1 MRKLYRNTAIV
12 TAVFVLA
19 LASML
24 GVSYY
29 QMQHVSPLE
38 SEVMETLKALNE
50 SNDENQKLQQQIR
63 QLDLLSR
70 KAYFVQEGQLKT
82 GIYLLVGMVTVLVAC
97 LALYYKD
104 TKNLPEKE
112 LDPIDEWMTK
122 SHARKYLS
130 WAAGAAALVGI
141 AVFIFQSVG
150 TKALTAQSDDVED
163 KSEMPQEGT
172 EAVQDSLQ
180 EIALAQADSLKA
192 ASKREENDAC
202 IGYPEREQ
210 ARPKVKAAS
219 KREQSGNFS
228 SYAEQKQA
236 RPKVKADSTII
247 VKIDSA
253 KVVETDTAVVAEELP
268 ELKIASKAFRGNNS
282 SGTSSARGIA
292 TSWNLKSKK
301 NILWQSTVPKH
312 GYNSPV
318 ITGHNVFITGADEQ
332 ARELYCFDVWT
343 GELKWTVKADGIS
356 GSPSSMPK
364 VNDDTGLA
372 ASTVAT
378 NGSEVAAIFAT
389 GDVICANMDGKRLWA
404 KNIGLPDNHYGYAS
418 SLLMFGNI
426 LIIQYQNNS
435 DARILALNTKN
446 GNQVWSKAT
455 KDKIAWSSPIIAKL
469 GGKSTLVVM
478 GNPAIAAYNPGDGA
492 ELWRVDCMSGEVGS
506 SPASADGLV
515 FGASEYATCIAIDGA
530 TGETLWEASDYLPE
544 CSSLAATKDFVFC
557 ATSYGMVCAYDAR
570 TGEVKKEHDLTTPFY
585 SSPVVVDGKV
595 YLFSN
600 SGKVYIFKSST
611 FDLITSFE
619 TGEKTFATPAFT
631 DGMMIVRTDESLYCV
646 KREK

>member
-180 EIALAQADSLKA
+180 EIALAHADSLKA

-202 IGYPEREQ
+202 IGYPE
-210 ARPKVKAAS
+210 
-219 KREQSGNFS
+219 
-228 SYAEQKQA
+228 QKQA
-236 RPKVKADSTII
+236 RPKVKAYSTSI

-404 KNIGLPDNHYGYAS
+404 KNLGLPDNHYGYAS

-446 GNQVWSKAT
+446 GNQIWSKAT